1 MDADCASA
9 PGAKCS
15 TKLWLCYDPA
25 TGYVSDPTSMTG
37 WSQPPRMFDADGDG
51 VRDDDCGFGNVWWE
65 VMQGCYDPVSGY
77 AFDPNN
83 KVWIWVGENYVK
95 GQLGNGGSSDSG
107 CSVSNGVGGNEPE
120 QRLPLALG
128 VALGAV
134 ATLRYRRRARG

>member
-1 MDADCASA
+1 
-9 PGAKCS
+9 
-15 TKLWLCYDPA
+15 
-25 TGYVSDPTSMTG
+25 
-37 WSQPPRMFDADGDG
+37 
-51 VRDDDCGFGNVWWE
+51 
-65 VMQGCYDPVSGY
+65 MQGCYDPVSGY